1 MKRTGPLAVTF
12 ICGVFMIASFFF
24 NEKTAAAEIAG
35 KLQEWA
41 IILGAFAAVLG
52 ITSVVQVSWHKMRR
66 REDTVHKAALLVC
79 LFVTALLGFLF
90 GTEADIRPNWLI
102 GKWHAGGSNP
112 FFWIYYNV
120 QLPLNATMFSLLVFF
135 ITSAAYRA
143 FRIRS
148 VEAGI
153 LLATGVIVMLGQVP
167 KGVPFLGEHI
177 AVLKDWIMEVPN
189 VAAKR
194 AITLGAAMGV
204 TAMSL
209 RVILGIERSY
219 LGGD

>member
-1 MKRTGPLAVTF
+1 MKRTGPLTVTF
-12 ICGVFMIASFFF
+12 LCGVFMIISFFF
-24 NEKTAAAEIAG
+24 NEKTPASEVSG
-35 KLQEWA
+35 KLKEWL
-41 IILGAFAAVLG
+41 IILAAFAAVLG
-52 ITSVVQVSWHKMRR
+52 IGNIVQVSWHRIR
-66 REDTVHKAALLVC
+66 HREDTFYKATLLVC
-79 LFVTALLGFLF
+79 LVVTAVLGFVF
-90 GTEADIRPNWLI
+90 GTQIDIQSNPLI
-102 GKWHAGGSNP
+102 GNWHEGDTNP

-177 AVLKDWIMEVPN
+177 AVLKDWLMEVPN

-209 RVILGIERSY
+209 RIILGIERSY